1 MGCITSKVLT
11 RSGSFQE
18 ELRHSL
24 RRRDSK
30 KGFPIA
36 TNISG
41 GHHQHFPPL
50 VYSSNSSS
58 LPTILQSANYSDDD
72 DDDNQQHYASATNV
86 EPIDHYLGTK
96 KVAATWAELLAGLEK
111 VPHTLESANI
121 NADAPKRSKSFDW
134 SFGEPELSIQGSSIV
149 DDKADNRGVERCR
162 SFHTVEEYE
171 KLLVKANSSSCIEA
185 SFNIVDDQE
194 VKNKSEF
201 SVIPDPPELVVT
213 IYSHNHTYDS
223 VEVVE
228 PDEPTTNFEDTISK
242 RSADHVL
249 LVKEKA
255 AGSRRKAM
263 AKELASLKIPSTM
276 ELPSIASLKEWVVQ
290 VEEQVA
296 VNASPPQVSADAP
309 KFGSFDL
316 SSNTSSSSSSSNYKC
331 NGEGEDEGD
340 GDGDGDGGSAADSN
354 YSNIFDPEML
364 SAIEEAMQ
372 QLDTEEENVVKL
384 IEDADI
390 NY

>member
-41 GHHQHFPPL
+41 GGGDHQQFLAL
-50 VYSSNSSS
+50 VYSSSNSSS
-58 LPTILQSANYSDDD
+58 LPAILQSANYSDDD
-72 DDDNQQHYASATNV
+72 DHRHYASATNV

-96 KVAATWAELLAGLEK
+96 KGAATWAELLAGLEN
-111 VPHTLESANI
+111 VPHAQESANI
-121 NADAPKRSKSFDW
+121 NVDAPKRSKSFDW

-149 DDKADNRGVERCR
+149 DDKADNWGIERCR

-171 KLLVKANSSSCIEA
+171 KLLVKANSSSCMI
-185 SFNIVDDQE
+185 DDQE

-201 SVIPDPPELVVT
+201 SVIPDTPELVLT
-213 IYSHNHTYDS
+213 TYSNNHTYDS
-223 VEVVE
+223 VPVVE
-228 PDEPTTNFEDTISK
+228 PDQPKTNFEDTISN
-242 RSADHVL
+242 RSADDVL

-263 AKELASLKIPSTM
+263 AKELSSLKIPSTM
-276 ELPSIASLKEWVVQ
+276 ELPNIASLKEWVVQ

-296 VNASPPQVSADAP
+296 VNASPPEVSADEP

-316 SSNTSSSSSSSNYKC
+316 SSNTSSSSSSSSNYKC
-331 NGEGEDEGD
+331 NGEGE
-340 GDGDGDGGSAADSN
+340 GDGGSPADSN

-372 QLDTEEENVVKL
+372 QLDTEEEGVVKL

-390 NY
+390 NYY